1 MGSARVNAG
10 HWRRARR
17 ADPELGTIARHIWS
31 DFSFHAATARV
42 TWHRMTVADPF
53 LKLQGIEKDY
63 VLPGQ
68 PALTVLA
75 GIDLE
80 LHRGE
85 SLAIVGPSGSGKSTL
100 LQIIGTLDQPTRGQV
115 LLDGRALE
123 TLDQDEVALVRN
135 RQMGFIFQAHH
146 LLPQCTVLENVL
158 LPTLPCTNEVL
169 RDGAPERARRLLN
182 RVGLGERL
190 KHRPAQLSGGERQR
204 VAVVRALINEP
215 RLLLA
220 DEPTGALDRA
230 SAANLGRLLSELN
243 REMGVTLVMVT
254 HSLDLAA
261 CLQRVMELRDGR
273 LHPVDLSTGKSQT
286 GS

>member
-1 MGSARVNAG
+1 MSTLVIGG
-10 HWRRARR
+10 KRAAADQKHR
-17 ADPELGTIARHIWS
+17 AITRHVRS
-31 DFSFHAATARV
+31 DFSFHAAAARV

-100 LQIIGTLDQPTRGQV
+100 LQIIGTLDQPTRGRV

-123 TLDQDEVALVRN
+123 TLDQEEVALVRN

-169 RDGAPERARRLLN
+169 RDGAPERARRLLH

-243 REMGVTLVMVT
+243 REMGVTLIMVT
-254 HSLDLAA
+254 HSLELAA
-261 CLQRVMELRDGR
+261 CLQRAMELRDGR
-273 LHPVDLSTGKSQT
+273 LHPVELSKGKSQT